1 MKLSL
6 VLAGLLAL
14 SVAGF
19 AASGYYIYEQSV
31 EIKTL
36 SSAVGD
42 LQAQASVIRVDLSA
56 QSKAINIVHKQ
67 TVRLERRDSL
77 VEKAIVKI
85 VDFLTQPEPEQQSYH
100 KGQ

>member
-1 MKLSL
+1 MKLSY

-19 AASGYYIYEQSV
+19 AASGYLLYSEHR
-31 EIKTL
+31 EIDHL
-36 SSAVGD
+36 QGQVVD
-42 LQAQASVIRVDLSA
+42 LQSQASVIRVDLSA

>member
-1 MKLSL
+1 MKLSY

-14 SVAGF
+14 LVCGF
-19 AASGYYIYEQSV
+19 AASGYLLHSEYREIEQLRAQV
-31 EIKTL
+31 
-36 SSAVGD
+36 VD
-42 LQAQASVIRVDLSA
+42 LQSQASVIRVDLSA
-56 QSKAINIVHKQ
+56 QSKAINVVHKQ
-67 TVRLERRDSL
+67 TVRLEHRDSL